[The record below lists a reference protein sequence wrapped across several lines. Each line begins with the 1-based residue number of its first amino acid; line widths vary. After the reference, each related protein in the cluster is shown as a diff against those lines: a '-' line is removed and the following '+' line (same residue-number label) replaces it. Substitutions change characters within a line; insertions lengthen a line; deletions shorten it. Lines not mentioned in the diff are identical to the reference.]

1 MKKILIFFILFIS
14 NDLYAQN
21 NLNSLFIKC
30 DRCDN
35 NFLKSEINYVN
46 HVRDQGLADIQ
57 LFIYRNRNA
66 NNGNRYTLDFIG
78 KNIFSDKELS
88 LVLDTNPRLT
98 SDDVRNELKRK
109 IDIGLVYFLAESDIS
124 NKINISYDSINN
136 NNNNSYE
143 SSSDKWKNWVF
154 QSSGEVNFE
163 NETSRN
169 ESNIRIELDADKVTD
184 KIKLQFDIDF
194 ERSNNKYESQ
204 DNTFI
209 SKRNRKSFG
218 AKSVW
223 SINKKWSAGF
233 NAGASGDTY
242 QNIDFR
248 YYFMP
253 AIEYSFYPYYEFVRR
268 EMVIN
273 YRIGYGYRN
282 YIEET
287 IYNKMEENV
296 YLHQLAFETRFRQP
310 WGEIYTNLRG
320 KAFLQDPSKN
330 SLRLDSWFSIR
341 VFEGL
346 SIKFGGEI
354 ELIRDQLSLPK
365 GNASIEDLL
374 LQQQEIATDF
384 RSEFRIAI
392 GYTFG
397 SAFNNYLNS
406 RL

>member
-1 MKKILIFFILFIS
+1 MKKILLSIILFIS
-14 NDLYAQN
+14 HNLYSQEDLYN
-21 NLNSLFIKC
+21 LFIKC
-30 DRCDN
+30 DRCDD
-35 NFLKSEINYVN
+35 NFLKNEINYVN
-46 HVRDQGLADIQ
+46 HVREQGLADIQ

-78 KNIFSDKELS
+78 KNNFSEKKLS
-88 LVLDTNPRLT
+88 LFLDTNPRLT
-98 SDDVRNELKRK
+98 RDNVRNELKRK
-109 IDIGLVYFLAESDIS
+109 IDLGLVYFLVDSEISD
-124 NKINISYDSINN
+124 KINISFDTLINN
-136 NNNNSYE
+136 NESYE
-143 SSSDKWKNWVF
+143 LSSDKWKNWVF
-154 QSSGEVNFE
+154 QSAGELNFE

-169 ESNIRIELDADKVTD
+169 ESNVRIELDSDKVTD

-194 ERSNNKYESQ
+194 ERSNSKYENQ
-204 DNTFI
+204 DNTFV

-223 SINKKWSAGF
+223 SINNKWSAGF

-248 YYFMP
+248 YYIMP
-253 AIEYSFYPYYEFVRR
+253 AIEYSFFPYYEFVRR

-287 IYNKMEENV
+287 IYNKLEENV

-310 WGEIYTNLRG
+310 WGEIYTNLRA
-320 KAFLQDPSKN
+320 KSFLHDPSKN
-330 SLRLDSWFSIR
+330 SFRLDSWFSIR

-346 SIKFGGEI
+346 SVRFGGEI